1 MHLEDE
7 NALNIHLYESN
18 SAGAHAVTRYSD
30 IPAVFNDWWSKKV
43 FKIRQRFQ
51 QFRIISQVTH
61 DASGPG
67 SECPP
72 KVSAVFVFGA
82 TFREK
87 SDFIFIFC
95 SLK

>member
-1 MHLEDE
+1 MRPI
-7 NALNIHLYESN
+7 ARVPPQSP
-18 SAGAHAVTRYSD
+18 D
-30 IPAVFNDWWSKKV
+30 IPIFPQFLMTDGPKKV

-51 QFRIISQVTH
+51 QVRFISQVTH

-87 SDFIFIFC
+87 SDFFFFK
-95 SLK
+95 SFAR